1 MSVRTIQLRRDYKDQ
16 WELVN
21 PALRQGELGV
31 ELGSGRAKVKCGD
44 GFTSW
49 NDLPYL
55 GDDGLQQIRTECGDE
70 VSCEIGPKNAYTQ
83 HVNFLYIII
92 VPQS

>member
-1 MSVRTIQLRRDYKDQ
+1 MSVRTIQLRRDYGDQ
-16 WELVN
+16 WELAN

-31 ELGSGRAKVKCGD
+31 ELGSGGAKVKCGD

-55 GDDGLQQIRTECGDE
+55 GDDGLQQIRTEYGNE
-70 VSCEIGPKNAYTQ
+70 LSFEIGLAETIN
-83 HVNFLYIII
+83 
-92 VPQS
+92 

>member
-1 MSVRTIQLRRDYKDQ
+1 MSVRTIQLRRDFKDQ

-31 ELGSGRAKVKCGD
+31 ELGTGKIKCGD

-55 GDDGLQQIRTECGDE
+55 GDDGLQQIRTEYGDE
-70 VSCEIGPKNAYTQ
+70 VSFEVGLAQT
-83 HVNFLYIII
+83 VN
-92 VPQS
+92 